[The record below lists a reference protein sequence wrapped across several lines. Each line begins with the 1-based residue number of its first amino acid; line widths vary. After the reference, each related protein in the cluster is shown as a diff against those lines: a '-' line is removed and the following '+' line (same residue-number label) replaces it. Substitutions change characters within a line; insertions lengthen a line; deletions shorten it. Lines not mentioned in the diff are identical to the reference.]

1 MKVKL
6 SWITMAVLL
15 VTIGGYVGP
24 RLKYWFPS
32 MPGFTEAARAEQAT
46 PEATANAMFQA
57 IDQGAPSEENPKEAL
72 DDRMDY
78 GHMLSGKDMTPE
90 EQKFVALFW
99 DNQRSASIYTV
110 LRANLARSASITAT
124 NVTGDSAVANVDLQ
138 VMQEHG
144 SDWVPYTCTVELKK
158 RGPNWYID
166 EVKSPRIPGG
176 IYHAFKQRLGS
187 TP

>member
-6 SWITMAVLL
+6 SWITLAVLL

-24 RLKYWFPS
+24 RLRYRFPS
-32 MPGFTEAARAEQAT
+32 TPGFTEAARAEQAT
-46 PEATANAMFQA
+46 PEATANAMFQV
-57 IDQGAPSEENPKEAL
+57 IDQGEPSEENPKEAL

-78 GHMLSGKDMTPE
+78 GHMLSGKDITPE

-99 DNQRSASIYTV
+99 DNQRSASIYSV
-110 LRANLARSASITAT
+110 LRANLARSATITGT
-124 NVTGDSAVANVDLQ
+124 NVSGDSVVLSVDLQ
-138 VMQEHG
+138 VMAEHG
-144 SDWVPYTCTVELKK
+144 SEWVPYTCTVELKK

-166 EVKSPRIPGG
+166 EVKSPRLPAG
-176 IYHAFKQRLGS
+176 IYHTFKQRLGS

>member
-57 IDQGAPSEENPKEAL
+57 IDQGGAQARGQWVLHLLQE
-72 DDRMDY
+72 Y
-78 GHMLSGKDMTPE
+78 G
-90 EQKFVALFW
+90 
-99 DNQRSASIYTV
+99 RS
-110 LRANLARSASITAT
+110 
-124 NVTGDSAVANVDLQ
+124 
-138 VMQEHG
+138 
-144 SDWVPYTCTVELKK
+144 C
-158 RGPNWYID
+158 
-166 EVKSPRIPGG
+166 
-176 IYHAFKQRLGS
+176 
-187 TP
+187 

>member
-1 MKVKL
+1 MRVKL
-6 SWITMAVLL
+6 SWISLAVLL
-15 VTIGGYVGP
+15 AVIAGYVGP
-24 RLKYWFPS
+24 KLKYWIPS
-32 MPGFTEAARAEQAT
+32 TPGFTESARAEQAN

-78 GHMLSGKDMTPE
+78 GHMLQSKDLTPN

-99 DNQRSASIYTV
+99 DNQRSAAIYATLRGSLPKSATV
-110 LRANLARSASITAT
+110 TAN
-124 NVTGDSAVANVDLQ
+124 NVAGDSAVVNVDLQ
-138 VMQEHG
+138 VMPDHG

-166 EVKSPRIPGG
+166 EVKSPRVPAG